1 MMVVAY
7 LMLDASS
14 SATTAD
20 TNILNIPSCEQF
32 NSHLYYYCSYD
43 SEQHRENQVNTESL
57 LNTNRI
63 SENLCGKY
71 NNQLQGMYVYSC
83 VTVQQHL

>member
-43 SEQHRENQVNTESL
+43 GEQQSRENLVITASH

-71 NNQLQGMYVYSC
+71 DNQLQGMYVYSC
-83 VTVQQHL
+83 AAVQ